1 MEHQVALTFTDG
13 RTLFIQARPN
23 ELLMDAA
30 MRGGVTLPVDC
41 REGVCAT
48 CRGHCDSGRYTLDYV
63 DEEALSEEE
72 VADRHILACQTRI
85 TSDATFS
92 FNFDSEV
99 AHCAPATTV
108 STSVASVE
116 MLSDN
121 IAVLTVAISHDNES
135 LTFLPGQYAR
145 LQVPGTEEWRA
156 YSFACTPSVKGHW
169 RFIIRL
175 LPEGVMSD
183 YLRHNAKV
191 GDSLL
196 LQGPLGS
203 FYLRDIDKETV
214 FIAGGSGIASFIS
227 MLEQQDETSFSDY
240 RIKLLY
246 GANHPD
252 DIYGEDYF
260 NQLKNKYPSF
270 DCDFI
275 ISGQQDNWLG
285 KVGYIADHLNES
297 IIGDSINIYM
307 CGPPPMIDSVNQWLS
322 VRRPQQD
329 NIYFEKFIKSNK

>member
-48 CRGHCDSGRYTLDYV
+48 CRGQCDSGRYTLDYV

-72 VADRHILACQTRI
+72 VENRHILACQTRVV
-85 TSDATFS
+85 SDATFS
-92 FNFDSEV
+92 FNFDSNV

-108 STSVASVE
+108 STSVAAVE

-121 IAVLTVAISHDNES
+121 MAVLTVAVTQENES
-135 LTFLPGQYAR
+135 LAFLPGQYAR
-145 LQVPGTEEWRA
+145 LKVPGTEEWRA
-156 YSFACTPSVKGHW
+156 YSFACTPSEKGQW

-183 YLRHNAKV
+183 YLRNKAKV

-203 FYLRDIDKETV
+203 FYLRDINKETV
-214 FIAGGSGIASFIS
+214 FIAGGSGVASFIS
-227 MLEQQDETSFSDY
+227 MLEQLEENSFSDY
-240 RIKLLY
+240 SIKLLY

-252 DIYGEDYF
+252 DIYGEEYF
-260 NQLKNKYPSF
+260 INLKRKYPSF
-270 DCDFI
+270 SYDFI
-275 ISGQQDNWLG
+275 ISSQQDNWMG
-285 KVGYIADHLNES
+285 KVGYIHDYLAES
-297 IIGDSINIYM
+297 ITADAINIYM

-322 VRRPQQD
+322 VERPQQD
-329 NIYFEKFIKSNK
+329 SIYFEKFIKSNK